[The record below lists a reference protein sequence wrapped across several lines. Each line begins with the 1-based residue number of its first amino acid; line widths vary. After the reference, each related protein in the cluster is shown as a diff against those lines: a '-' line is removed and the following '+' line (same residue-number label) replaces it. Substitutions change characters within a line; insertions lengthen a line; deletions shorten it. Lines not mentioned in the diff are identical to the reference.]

1 MTKIKTSEVL
11 KMLGDGMTQAQIAK
25 KLNVTQP
32 AISLKVKR
40 VRKCPH
46 CDGILND

>member
-11 KMLGDGMTQAQIAK
+11 RLLNDGLSQSEVAK